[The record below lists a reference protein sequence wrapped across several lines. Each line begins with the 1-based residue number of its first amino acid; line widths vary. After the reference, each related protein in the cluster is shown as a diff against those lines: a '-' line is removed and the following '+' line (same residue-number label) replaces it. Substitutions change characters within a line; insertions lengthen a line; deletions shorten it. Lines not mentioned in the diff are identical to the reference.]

1 MDILENIIE
10 NNIIFLFLAFSC
22 LFLIFLIWIITIQIQ
37 LSRFKSKAKVFFAES
52 SVKNIEE
59 LILNH
64 SKNLQLLDK
73 DIQELYLISNQIN
86 ALAYR
91 GLHKFGLIRFNPFK
105 DVGGDQSFSL
115 AILNGKNDGIVISS
129 LFTREGAR
137 IYSKSILAG
146 VAEKYPLTEEEKEA
160 IKKAISK
167 QKNTQATKKHLS
179 LDKNKKD

>member
-1 MDILENIIE
+1 MDLLENVIE
-10 NNIIFLFLAFSC
+10 NNIVFLFLAFSC
-22 LFLIFLIWIITIQIQ
+22 LFLIFLAWLIILQVQ
-37 LSRFKSKAKVFFAES
+37 LSRIKSKAKIFFAES

-64 SKNLQLLDK
+64 SKNLKLLDK
-73 DIQELYLISNQIN
+73 DIQELYAISNQIN
-86 ALAYR
+86 ALAHR

-137 IYSKSILAG
+137 IYSKSILSG

-167 QKNTQATKKHLS
+167 QKSIKAVKKNPPTA
-179 LDKNKKD
+179 KVKKD